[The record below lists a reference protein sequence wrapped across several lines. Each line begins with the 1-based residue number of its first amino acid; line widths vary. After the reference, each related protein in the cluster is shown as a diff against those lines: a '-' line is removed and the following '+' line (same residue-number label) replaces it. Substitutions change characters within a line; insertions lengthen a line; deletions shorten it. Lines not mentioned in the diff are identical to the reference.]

1 MIVKHFKN
9 KFTKLQS
16 KTNGSKLVFAIAI
29 ANAFGVAFT
38 TAWVLSYH
46 SWMYLGTF
54 EKLHPALF
62 EVSIHFPNIYLMII
76 CLTCL
81 DKITH
86 GMLIINNIGQRIV
99 FHYIQ
104 KFDLWYWRK
113 YNVQGP
119 LSRGLFRAQENFQN
133 LSVYRRR
140 QVILVGAAIVSVWSL
155 YRLEMI

>member
-1 MIVKHFKN
+1 MVLTYYKN
-9 KFTKLQS
+9 KFLKLQS

-38 TAWVLSYH
+38 ASWFLAYH

-54 EKLHPALF
+54 ENLHPALF
-62 EVSIHFPNIYLMII
+62 EASVHLPNIYLAAI
-76 CLTCL
+76 CLICL

-86 GMLIINNIGQRIV
+86 GMLIINQIGQRFV
-99 FHYIQ
+99 FDLIQ

-119 LSRGLFRAQENFQN
+119 LSRGLFNAQQN
-133 LSVYRRR
+133 MQGLSVYRRR
-140 QVILVGAAIVSVWSL
+140 QVILVGGAIVSVWSL
-155 YRLEMI
+155 YRLGMI

>member
-1 MIVKHFKN
+1 MVLTYYKN
-9 KFTKLQS
+9 KFLKLQS
-16 KTNGSKLVFAIAI
+16 KTNGSKLVFTIAI
-29 ANAFGVAFT
+29 ANAFGGAFT
-38 TAWVLSYH
+38 ASWFLSYH

-54 EKLHPALF
+54 EKLHPVLF

-104 KFDLWYWRK
+104 KFDLWWWRK
-113 YNVQGP
+113 YGVQGP
-119 LSRGLFRAQENFQN
+119 LSRGLFRTQENFQN